1 MMGSVKRSRI
11 KIDHTKVIDGF
22 GELAGRHTYEP
33 REVRCGL
40 CGKPFVFSTKA
51 QKYVHEVRGVPYK
64 RADSGAAYCATCLPR
79 RVARNRA
86 VRNEAAIAAAYVR
99 ALSAMEAAP
108 DEVEA
113 IFAVL
118 EAAVALHRIRPSPT
132 RADRLIALA
141 RRAGRIRPAD
151 ATWRLWE
158 ARVQLLRGRLVAAR
172 RTLGIVI
179 ETSSGSIRRAAERLL
194 ASIPDPSSA

>member
-118 EAAVALHRIRPSPT
+118 EAAVAGLSRDLGERDDLLHPRRH
-132 RADRLIALA
+132 RAAAGHGDDALGPESAFAQAACGRHHRALA
-141 RRAGRIRPAD
+141 FRLRPQLFPGQRA
-151 ATWRLWE
+151 
-158 ARVQLLRGRLVAAR
+158 
-172 RTLGIVI
+172 
-179 ETSSGSIRRAAERLL
+179 
-194 ASIPDPSSA
+194 